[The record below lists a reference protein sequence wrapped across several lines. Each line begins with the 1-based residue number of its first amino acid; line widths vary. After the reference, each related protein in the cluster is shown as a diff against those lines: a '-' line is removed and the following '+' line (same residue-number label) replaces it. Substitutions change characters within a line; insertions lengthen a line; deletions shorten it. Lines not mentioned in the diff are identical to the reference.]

1 MQGTRF
7 LTQAVACQ
15 PHRTATIYGERRR
28 TWTEVGARVPRLA
41 AALRGLGI
49 ADGAFVAAL
58 AMNSDRYIEL
68 FFAVP
73 WAGGAF
79 APLNIRW
86 SLAENAYALT
96 DSKSSVLFVDES
108 FLDQARELKRQ
119 LAWLKT
125 LVWMGEGDAPEGT
138 LAYEEL
144 IERHAPMTSSAGSAR
159 VSRTKRWMWRIR
171 STGSFSATGAA
182 YCDPANLLPPIGSSL
197 VRRLIGKPTGISATA
212 TPISS

>member
-7 LTQAVACQ
+7 LTQAVACK
-15 PHRTATIYGERRR
+15 PHGTATIYRDRRR
-28 TWTEVGARVPRLA
+28 SWTEVGARVPRLA

-58 AMNSDRYIEL
+58 AMNSDRYVEL

-108 FLDQARELKRQ
+108 FLDQALELKRQ
-119 LAWLKT
+119 LAWIET
-125 LVWMGEGDAPEGT
+125 LVWMGEGEAPGGTHRYGALHHRTTPQGDAG
-138 LAYEEL
+138 
-144 IERHAPMTSSAGSAR
+144 
-159 VSRTKRWMWRIR
+159 
-171 STGSFSATGAA
+171 
-182 YCDPANLLPPIGSSL
+182 
-197 VRRLIGKPTGISATA
+197 RRGEDLWVIFY
-212 TPISS
+212 